1 MHDEMA
7 VHPDC
12 SGMVPTEPVMDA
24 LQGMALLLRSTNER
38 MAALEAEVRRLTKVT
53 PSQASALNAAMRE
66 RATAVCQMHRA
77 AGCEKAALSA
87 IRRDVKRLCGISN
100 TRELPRGDYTVAMKQ
115 IQMWDDYDVMIQ
127 IKRREAKKHG

>member
-1 MHDEMA
+1 
-7 VHPDC
+7 
-12 SGMVPTEPVMDA
+12 
-24 LQGMALLLRSTNER
+24 
-38 MAALEAEVRRLTKVT
+38 
-53 PSQASALNAAMRE
+53 MRE